1 MVAKAMPNLEDAR
14 ACLARARR
22 HYGEFKQLSDPG
34 ALWRTT
40 AAQDEAT
47 GEWFNRLEHNRA
59 RLVEAKPVLA
69 DSATNAI
76 SALDHV
82 AAAIAKANGHDRLR
96 SLYFPL
102 GLTEEAYGKAC
113 ARTNGAL
120 GDYALRVLAEA
131 RDQLRANLPFIEAA
145 KEISYSGKHWALHP
159 PLGSALAVQVVF
171 AGGGHRIFEMPADT
185 FTHADAHDYYR
196 GKEQLPHGS
205 HSILLK
211 LVVDGLGDG
220 LPNSPDLILEASF
233 RFVQGII
240 DAIAG
245 AGAEGSLSAA
255 LR

>member
-1 MVAKAMPNLEDAR
+1 VPNLEDAR
-14 ACLARARR
+14 ACLARAQR
-22 HYGEFKQLSDPG
+22 HYREFKELSDPG
-34 ALWRTT
+34 GLWRITT
-40 AAQDEAT
+40 GRDEAT

-69 DSATNAI
+69 DSVTNAI

-102 GLTEEAYGKAC
+102 GLTEEAYEKAC

-120 GDYALRVLAEA
+120 GDDALRVLAEA

-171 AGGGHRIFEMPADT
+171 GGGGHKIFEMPADT
-185 FTHADAHDYYR
+185 FAQADAHDYYR
-196 GKEQLPHGS
+196 GKEPLPEGH

-220 LPNSPDLILEASF
+220 SPDSPEFILEGSF

-240 DAIAG
+240 DAVAG
-245 AGAEGSLSAA
+245 AGADEPIHTA
-255 LR
+255 